1 LEPFPLGVLGF
12 GALPVFF
19 SWPRT
24 LGLALNICVGWENVT
39 EFDEGGLLVN
49 VCEDDGSDWNR
60 KGGERISNGDQE
72 RWCYWKL
79 PKKRFK
85 LLQKTLR
92 SHGSILKRGNLAE

>member
-1 LEPFPLGVLGF
+1 MEPFPLGVLGF

-24 LGLALNICVGWENVT
+24 LGLAFNICVGWENVT

-60 KGGERISNGDQE
+60 KGGRGSQMATKKDGVTARQE
-72 RWCYWKL
+72 NFFEEGNKST
-79 PKKRFK
+79 
-85 LLQKTLR
+85 QK
-92 SHGSILKRGNLAE
+92 GNSFNF

>member
-49 VCEDDGSDWNR
+49 VCEDDWSD
-60 KGGERISNGDQE
+60 
-72 RWCYWKL
+72 
-79 PKKRFK
+79 
-85 LLQKTLR
+85 
-92 SHGSILKRGNLAE
+92 